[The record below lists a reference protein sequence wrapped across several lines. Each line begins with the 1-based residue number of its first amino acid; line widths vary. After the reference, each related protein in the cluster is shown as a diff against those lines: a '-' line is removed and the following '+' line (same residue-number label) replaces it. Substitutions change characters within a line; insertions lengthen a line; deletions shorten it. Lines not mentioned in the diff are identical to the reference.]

1 MLEANVLDDD
11 RLATAEAAAQSR
23 GTSLER
29 TVVALNLADEATVWR
44 ALAKAHGM
52 KFVDPQRLQPQ
63 PEALAKV
70 PAEQIEQNEALPVL
84 VKDGE
89 LWVAID
95 DPFKTF
101 VADNLS
107 FLAGCT
113 VQCALMPPQALK
125 AALRKAI
132 GKSGGASK
140 AGGGGS
146 AGTAAAESED
156 APIIRLVSKTIDQ
169 ALQQR
174 ASDIHVEPFQQR
186 VRIRYRV
193 DGVLNEVASLEMAL
207 LAPLTSRLKIMAG
220 LDIAEKRKPQDGRI
234 SFRASDQNGGTRDID
249 IRTSVLPASH
259 GETVVMRLLDKE
271 RGLMSLEKLG
281 FEGQDRERFRRAISR
296 PNGIVLVTGPTGS
309 GKTTTLYASL
319 QELNRPDVKIIT
331 AEDPVEFNI
340 AGINQCQVRSRIG
353 LSFARILR
361 AMLRQAPNVILV
373 GEIRDQETAEI
384 AVQAALTGHLVF
396 STLHT
401 NDAASAITR
410 LCDMGVKPF
419 LVSASVQAV
428 LAQRL
433 VRVLCKE
440 CRQPY
445 EPAAPELRSIGLD
458 PEAVSDTTFYRAEG
472 CDACGQSGYRG
483 RFGIYELLQMDN
495 TLREMTFRGE
505 PMVRLREYAWQSGG
519 MSTLLQDGVR
529 KVLAGCD
536 HDSRAAA
543 RRRSCLNAM
552 TGSMDIVALMD
563 AAFERGASDLHLS
576 VGRRPVLRVGGGLV
590 EVGDAPLTPADT
602 EAMAKAI
609 TPERNWQELVEMA
622 GRPTSASLTA
632 TSAAFVSAS

>member
-1 MLEANVLDDD
+1 MSSEKFRRLILEANVLDDA
-11 RLATAEAAAQSR
+11 RLQKAEAAASSR

-29 TVVALNLADEATVWR
+29 TIVALNLADETTVWR

-52 KFVDPQRLQPQ
+52 KFVDPAKANPSPQ
-63 PEALAKV
+63 ALAKV
-70 PAEQIEQNEALPVL
+70 APDQIEQNEALPVL
-84 VKDGE
+84 LKDGE

-95 DPFKTF
+95 EPFKTF

-107 FLAGCT
+107 FLAGCP

-125 AALRKAI
+125 EALRKAV
-132 GKSGGASK
+132 GKPGGSSGSGQRGGSK
-140 AGGGGS
+140 AGEDEG
-146 AGTAAAESED
+146 ED
-156 APIIRLVSKTIDQ
+156 APIIRLVSKTINE
-169 ALQQR
+169 ALAQR

-193 DGVLNEVASLEMAL
+193 DGVLKEVASLEEAL

-234 SFRASDQNGGTRDID
+234 SFRAQDPDGSARDID

-259 GETVVMRLLDKE
+259 GETIVMRLLDKE

-281 FEGQDRERFRRAISR
+281 FQGRDRERFKGVISR

-309 GKTTTLYASL
+309 GKTTTLYAAL
-319 QELNRPDVKIIT
+319 QELNRSDVKIIT

-340 AGINQCQVRSRIG
+340 AGINQCQVKSRIG

-373 GEIRDQETAEI
+373 GEIRDRETAEI

-401 NDAASAITR
+401 NDATSAITR

-428 LAQRL
+428 MAQRL
-433 VRVLCKE
+433 IRVLCE
-440 CRQPY
+440 RCRQAY
-445 EPAAPELRSIGLD
+445 EPAPAELRSVGID
-458 PEAVSDTTFYRAEG
+458 VEKVQDTTFYRAEG
-472 CDACGQSGYRG
+472 CDACGSSGYRG
-483 RFGIYELLQMDN
+483 RRGIYELLQMDN
-495 TLREMTFRGE
+495 TLREMTFRQE

-529 KVLAGCD
+529 KVLAGETTIPE
-536 HDSRAAA
+536 
-543 RRRSCLNAM
+543 L
-552 TGSMDIVALMD
+552 
-563 AAFERGASDLHLS
+563 
-576 VGRRPVLRVGGGLV
+576 LRVV
-590 EVGDAPLTPADT
+590 
-602 EAMAKAI
+602 
-609 TPERNWQELVEMA
+609 
-622 GRPTSASLTA
+622 
-632 TSAAFVSAS
+632 AAV

>member
-1 MLEANVLDDD
+1 MSSEKFRRLILEANVLDDA
-11 RLATAEAAAQSR
+11 RLQKAEAAASSR

-29 TVVALNLADEATVWR
+29 TIVALNLADETTVWR

-52 KFVDPQRLQPQ
+52 KFVDPAKANPSPQ
-63 PEALAKV
+63 ALAKV
-70 PAEQIEQNEALPVL
+70 APDQIEQNEALPVL
-84 VKDGE
+84 LKDGE

-95 DPFKTF
+95 EPFKTF

-107 FLAGCT
+107 FLAGCP

-125 AALRKAI
+125 EALRKAV
-132 GKSGGASK
+132 GKPGGSSGSGQRGGSK
-140 AGGGGS
+140 AGEDEG
-146 AGTAAAESED
+146 ED
-156 APIIRLVSKTIDQ
+156 APIIRLVSKTINE
-169 ALQQR
+169 ALAQR

-193 DGVLNEVASLEMAL
+193 DGVLKEVASLEEAL

-234 SFRASDQNGGTRDID
+234 SFRAQDPEGSARDID

-259 GETVVMRLLDKE
+259 GETIVMRLLDKE

-281 FEGQDRERFRRAISR
+281 FQGRDRERFKGVISR

-309 GKTTTLYASL
+309 GKTTTLYAAL
-319 QELNRPDVKIIT
+319 QELNRSDVKIIT

-340 AGINQCQVRSRIG
+340 AGINQCQVKSRIG

-373 GEIRDQETAEI
+373 GEIRDRETAEI

-401 NDAASAITR
+401 NDATSAITR

-428 LAQRL
+428 MAQRL
-433 VRVLCKE
+433 IRVLCE
-440 CRQPY
+440 RCRQAY
-445 EPAAPELRSIGLD
+445 EPSPAELRSVGID
-458 PEAVSDTTFYRAEG
+458 VEKVQDTTFYRAEG
-472 CDACGQSGYRG
+472 CDACGSSGYRG
-483 RFGIYELLQMDN
+483 RRGIYELLQMDN
-495 TLREMTFRGE
+495 TLREMTFRQE

-529 KVLAGCD
+529 KVLAGETTIPE
-536 HDSRAAA
+536 
-543 RRRSCLNAM
+543 L
-552 TGSMDIVALMD
+552 
-563 AAFERGASDLHLS
+563 
-576 VGRRPVLRVGGGLV
+576 LRVV
-590 EVGDAPLTPADT
+590 
-602 EAMAKAI
+602 
-609 TPERNWQELVEMA
+609 
-622 GRPTSASLTA
+622 
-632 TSAAFVSAS
+632 AAV

>member
-1 MLEANVLDDD
+1 MSSEKFRRLILEANVLDDA
-11 RLATAEAAAQSR
+11 RLQKAEAAASSR

-29 TVVALNLADEATVWR
+29 TIVALNLADETTVWR

-52 KFVDPQRLQPQ
+52 KFVDPAKANPSPQ
-63 PEALAKV
+63 ALAKV
-70 PAEQIEQNEALPVL
+70 APDQIEQNEALPVL
-84 VKDGE
+84 LKDGE

-95 DPFKTF
+95 EPFKTF

-107 FLAGCT
+107 FLAGCP

-125 AALRKAI
+125 EALRKAV
-132 GKSGGASK
+132 GKPGGSSGSGQRGGSK
-140 AGGGGS
+140 AGEDEG
-146 AGTAAAESED
+146 ED
-156 APIIRLVSKTIDQ
+156 APIIRLVSKTINE
-169 ALQQR
+169 ALAQR

-193 DGVLNEVASLEMAL
+193 DGVLQEVASLEEAL

-234 SFRASDQNGGTRDID
+234 SFRAQDPEGSARDID

-259 GETVVMRLLDKE
+259 GETIVMRLLDKE

-281 FEGQDRERFRRAISR
+281 FQGRDRERFKGVISR

-309 GKTTTLYASL
+309 GKTTTLYAAL
-319 QELNRPDVKIIT
+319 QELNRSDVKIIT

-340 AGINQCQVRSRIG
+340 AGINQCQVKSRIG

-373 GEIRDQETAEI
+373 GEIRDRETAEI

-401 NDAASAITR
+401 NDATSAITR

-428 LAQRL
+428 MAQRL
-433 VRVLCKE
+433 IRVLCE
-440 CRQPY
+440 RCRQAY
-445 EPAAPELRSIGLD
+445 EPAPAELRSVGID
-458 PEAVSDTTFYRAEG
+458 VEKVQDTTFYRAEG
-472 CDACGQSGYRG
+472 CDACGSSGYRG
-483 RFGIYELLQMDN
+483 RRGIYELLQMDN
-495 TLREMTFRGE
+495 TLREMTFRQE

-529 KVLAGCD
+529 KVLAGETTIPE
-536 HDSRAAA
+536 
-543 RRRSCLNAM
+543 L
-552 TGSMDIVALMD
+552 
-563 AAFERGASDLHLS
+563 
-576 VGRRPVLRVGGGLV
+576 LRVV
-590 EVGDAPLTPADT
+590 
-602 EAMAKAI
+602 
-609 TPERNWQELVEMA
+609 
-622 GRPTSASLTA
+622 
-632 TSAAFVSAS
+632 AAV